1 MFIQKKGGCMFK
13 RVLLLCIVLVF
24 SVSVYGEISPKELK
38 QYRKVIRMDSVRT
51 TSDKRGN
58 KKSEK
63 LEIEFSGGDDDG
75 DAKYL
80 ENTWIRFS
88 VEITDK
94 AAKKT
99 YLAEIKRKH
108 GAIAQEGA
116 NYDSY
121 SGEGLWV
128 FTIPCTEQLDRLKI
142 SAYVLQYGLMDGK
155 EFVPFQEKT
164 KGVKSH
170 EELLKRTT
178 TPYPEKFSARMT
190 FYVEGLNGY

>member
-1 MFIQKKGGCMFK
+1 MFK

-24 SVSVYGEISPKELK
+24 SSSVYGEISPKELR
-38 QYRKVIRMDSVRT
+38 QYSKVIRMDAVRA
-51 TSDKRGN
+51 TSDKRGD

-63 LEIEFSGGDDDG
+63 LEIEFSGGDDDR
-75 DAKYL
+75 DPKYL

-121 SGEGLWV
+121 SGEGWWV
-128 FTIPCTEQLDRLKI
+128 FTIPCTEQLDRLRI
-142 SAYVLQYGLMDGK
+142 SAYVLQYGLMDGDV
-155 EFVPFQEKT
+155 FVPFQEKI
-164 KGVKSH
+164 KGVKSYD
-170 EELLKRTT
+170 ELLERTT
-178 TPYPEKFSARMT
+178 TSYPEKCSLRRT
-190 FYVEGLNGY
+190 IYVDGL